1 MKTKAATKRQVIGS
15 IVIVLGLL
23 PCLLSIGV
31 GYYLKMNGTV
41 WLSDTSGAWPVVCV
55 LMSAGLIVSIVDS
68 IQEKMNARQVT
79 FFNLLRLGTYSLVVF
94 AFVGWSS
101 LYFTLWLG
109 ASKVPY
115 TTAIV
120 SHGVAHKI
128 SDSFHGGIG
137 SVLLMTGRS
146 GKKFVRNVEGRV
158 LAQSMEAQYTFD
170 KAFVATRMNEEDL
183 STIVVASLNT
193 ILAPM
198 AKKSRTER
206 VHLLT
211 QGGLEQINEAVCR
224 LIMRGDAGCP
234 LSLKLT
240 PVSDSTM
247 RSQVWSTE
255 YSEAEAITERHLPT
269 LIQLLTNESLGLAER
284 DTAYELFMECATQV
298 EQFGIV
304 ARTSRTLKEKQFD
317 ELLERILAAADGGN
331 EAGNTLIS
339 VKQLSQ
345 QQREKLREKAL
356 SDASVEFIVKQAA
369 KMRLTDV
376 DVARLS
382 PRMQSV
388 VAQNPSVAVSILDV
402 FGERLPKEAQI
413 ASVEAIVH
421 AEVGYAIEA
430 LRSLNFSTEFR
441 ERLMNRILSAAA
453 SDEKDLLS
461 VSKEKLEAGL
471 TLQEFEA
478 LTAAL
483 IRSNSISRKRLDF
496 IVQMLPV
503 LAMTHSEQKTVVDEL
518 MFVSTKTAL
527 EFVSVNHKYL
537 ERTIVND
544 VTRDYV
550 KTIDREFC
558 LHLTHR
564 NRNRRVEFFSQDQI
578 QIFQECAL
586 AR

>member
-1 MKTKAATKRQVIGS
+1 MKTNAATKQQVIGS

-41 WLSDTSGAWPVVCV
+41 WLSDTSGVWPVVCV
-55 LMSAGLIVSIVDS
+55 LMSAELIVSIVDT

-79 FFNLLRLGTYSLVVF
+79 FFNLLRLGTYSSVVF

-170 KAFVATRMNEEDL
+170 KAFIATRMNEEDL
-183 STIVVASLNT
+183 STIVAASLNT

-211 QGGLEQINEAVCR
+211 QGELEQINKSVCR

-240 PVSDSTM
+240 PASDSTM
-247 RSQVWSTE
+247 RSQVWSTD
-255 YSEAEAITERHLPT
+255 YSEVEAIAERHLPT
-269 LIQLLTNESLGLAER
+269 LIQLLTNKSLGLAER
-284 DTAYELFMECATQV
+284 DTAYDLFMECATQV

-304 ARTSRTLKEKQFD
+304 ARTSRILKEKQFD

-369 KMRLTDV
+369 KMRLTDA

-388 VAQNPSVAVSILDV
+388 VAQNPTVAVSILDV
-402 FGERLPKEAQI
+402 FGERLPKEAQN
-413 ASVEAIVH
+413 ASVEAIAH
-421 AEVGYAIEA
+421 ADVGYAIEA

-461 VSKEKLEAGL
+461 VSKEKLEASL
-471 TLQEFEA
+471 TLKEFEA

-483 IRSNSISRKRLDF
+483 IRNNSISGKRLDF
-496 IVQMLPV
+496 VVQMLPV

-537 ERTIVND
+537 ERAIVND

-564 NRNRRVEFFSQDQI
+564 NRNRKVEFFSQDQI

>member
-1 MKTKAATKRQVIGS
+1 MKTKVATKKQVIGS

-23 PCLLSIGV
+23 PCLLSTGV

-41 WLSDTSGAWPVVCV
+41 WLSDTSGVWPVVCV

-115 TTAIV
+115 STAIV
-120 SHGVAHKI
+120 SHGVAHKV

-158 LAQSMEAQYTFD
+158 SAQSMEAQYTFD

-206 VHLLT
+206 VQLLT
-211 QGGLEQINEAVCR
+211 QGGLEQINESVCR

-255 YSEAEAITERHLPT
+255 YSEAEAIAERHLPT

-317 ELLERILAAADGGN
+317 ELLDRILAAADGGN
-331 EAGNTLIS
+331 EAGNTLIT

-369 KMRLTDV
+369 KMRLTDA

-402 FGERLPKEAQI
+402 FGERLPKEAQN
-413 ASVEAIVH
+413 ASVEAIAH

-483 IRSNSISRKRLDF
+483 IRNNAISGKRLDF
-496 IVQMLPV
+496 VVQMLPV